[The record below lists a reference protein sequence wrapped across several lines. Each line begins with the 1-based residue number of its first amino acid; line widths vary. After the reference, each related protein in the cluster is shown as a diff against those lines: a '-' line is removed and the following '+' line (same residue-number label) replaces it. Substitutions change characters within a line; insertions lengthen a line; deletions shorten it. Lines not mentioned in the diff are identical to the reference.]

1 MKAII
6 LCGGLGT
13 RLREETEFKPKP
25 MVQIGNMP
33 ILWHIMKT
41 YSHYGVKDF
50 VLCLGYKGEM
60 IKRFF
65 LDQELASKD
74 FTMNLKSGK
83 KKIEAGADLE
93 DWNITF
99 ADTGPAT
106 MTGGRIKR
114 IQKYVP
120 DDEFFL
126 TYGDGLADV
135 NMNTLLAHHR
145 KIGKIGTL
153 TGVNLP
159 SRFGMIK
166 AGTDNIVTQFV
177 EKPMLED
184 HVNGAYYVFK
194 KDIFDYVTAEESCVF
209 ETKPLTKLAENRQLA
224 LYPHMGFW
232 YAMDTYRDFTELN
245 KIWDSGKAP
254 WKIWQ

>member
-1 MKAII
+1 MKAVI

-25 MVQIGNMP
+25 MVQIGSMP

-74 FTMNLKSGK
+74 FTLGLRSGK
-83 KKIEAGADLE
+83 RKIEAGADLE

-114 IQKYVP
+114 IQKYVS

-126 TYGDGLADV
+126 TYGDGVADV
-135 NMNTLLAHHR
+135 DMNALLAHHR

-153 TGVNLP
+153 TGVKLP

-166 AGTDNIVTQFV
+166 AGADNVVTQFV
-177 EKPMLED
+177 EKPILDD

-194 KDIFDYVTAEESCVF
+194 KGIFDYVTVDESCVF
-209 ETKPLTKLAENRQLA
+209 ETNPLTKLAKDRQLA
-224 LYPHMGFW
+224 IYSHKGFW
-232 YAMDTYRDFTELN
+232 FAMDTYRDFTELN
-245 KIWDSGKAP
+245 MIWDSGKAP
-254 WKIWQ
+254 WKVW